1 VVVLAAA
8 AAAAA
13 AATASSPSIHL
24 QTLDMLIEVELT

>member
-1 VVVLAAA
+1 VVVLAA